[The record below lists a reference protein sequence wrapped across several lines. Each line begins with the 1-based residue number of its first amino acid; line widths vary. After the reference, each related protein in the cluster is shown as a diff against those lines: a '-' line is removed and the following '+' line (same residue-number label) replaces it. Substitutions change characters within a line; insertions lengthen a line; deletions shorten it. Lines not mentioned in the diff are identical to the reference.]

1 MDVSLVCGDIKRQ
14 TIWWCWEFCGI
25 WRYHHL
31 LLYDC
36 DVDGRIVSVKIDCNN
51 LKLMMFG
58 VYYLVTTTAEI
69 MLIQLLN
76 Y

>member
-1 MDVSLVCGDIKRQ
+1 VLG
-14 TIWWCWEFCGI
+14 FCGVR
-25 WRYHHL
+25 RYHHL
-31 LLYDC
+31 LLIMTAMSMGD
-36 DVDGRIVSVKIDCNN
+36 VSVKIDSNN